1 MHESFV
7 GKRIAELLT
16 VKQFSP
22 EKVSKELGQTKEFI
36 DKIIANEISL
46 SMNMFLAIC
55 DLLEISPAEFFTK
68 Q

>member
-7 GKRIAELLT
+7 GKRIAELLV
-16 VKQFSP
+16 VKQLTAV
-22 EKVSKELGQTKEFI
+22 EVSKELGQTKEFI

-46 SMNMFLAIC
+46 SINMFLAIC

>member
-7 GKRIAELLT
+7 GKRIAELLV
-16 VKQFSP
+16 VKQLTA
-22 EKVSKELGQTKEFI
+22 EGVSRELGQSKEYM

-55 DLLEISPAEFFTK
+55 DLLEISPAEFFTE
-68 Q
+68 

>member
-7 GKRIAELLT
+7 GKRIAELLV
-16 VKQFSP
+16 VKQLTAV
-22 EKVSKELGQTKEFI
+22 EVSKELGQTKEFT

>member
-7 GKRIAELLT
+7 GKRIAELLV
-16 VKQFSP
+16 VKQLTDV
-22 EKVSKELGQTKEFI
+22 EVSKELGQTKEFI

>member
-7 GKRIAELLT
+7 GKRIAELLV
-16 VKQFSP
+16 VKQLTAV
-22 EKVSKELGQTKEFI
+22 EVSKELGQTKEFI

-55 DLLEISPAEFFTK
+55 DQLEISPAEFFIE
-68 Q
+68 

>member
-7 GKRIAELLT
+7 GKRIAELLV
-16 VKQFSP
+16 VKQLTAV
-22 EKVSKELGQTKEFI
+22 EVSKELGQTKEFI
-36 DKIIANEISL
+36 DKIIENEISL

>member
-1 MHESFV
+1 MHESFI

-16 VKQFSP
+16 VKQLSA
-22 EKVSKELGQTKEFI
+22 EEVSKELGQSKEYI

-55 DLLEISPAEFFTK
+55 DLLEISPAEFFTE
-68 Q
+68 

>member
-7 GKRIAELLT
+7 GKRIAELLV
-16 VKQFSP
+16 VKQLSA
-22 EKVSKELGQTKEFI
+22 EGVSKELGQTKEFI

>member
-1 MHESFV
+1 MYESFI

-16 VKQFSP
+16 VKQLSA
-22 EKVSKELGQTKEFI
+22 EEVSKELGQSKEYI

>member
-1 MHESFV
+1 MHESF
-7 GKRIAELLT
+7 GGRRIAELLV
-16 VKQFSP
+16 VKQLSA
-22 EKVSKELGQTKEFI
+22 EGVSKELGQTKEYI

-55 DLLEISPAEFFTK
+55 DLLEISPAEFFTE